1 MCNTL
6 IVEDNVT
13 FRQMLKEILC
23 SQFPTM
29 EIEEEPEGRDLFNKI
44 DSFHPKIVI
53 CKMEGNIRH
62 FTTERG
68 VSNGYDRTGKGHR
81 G

>member
-1 MCNTL
+1 MCNSL

-13 FRQMLKEILC
+13 FRQMFKEIPC
-23 SQFPTM
+23 SRFPTM
-29 EIEEEPEGRDLFNKI
+29 EIEEEPDGRDLFNKI
-44 DSFHPKIVI
+44 DFFHPKIVT
-53 CKMEGNIRH
+53 CKMEDNIHH

-68 VSNGYDRTGKGHR
+68 VSNGYDRTGKGNR